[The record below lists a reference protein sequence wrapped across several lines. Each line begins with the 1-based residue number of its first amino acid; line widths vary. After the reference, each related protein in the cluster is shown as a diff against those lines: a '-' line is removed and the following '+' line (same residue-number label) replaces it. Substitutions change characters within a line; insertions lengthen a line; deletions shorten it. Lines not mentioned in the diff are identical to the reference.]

1 MSSSRVDTAQVRR
14 YLGGGVL
21 NTVVGFATILG
32 LTAMG
37 VSPLLANS
45 GGYAVGLL
53 FGFAINRHY
62 VFGPSPSYSP
72 ARDLRRY
79 AIAFGAC
86 FLGNLGVLKLALAA
100 GLTPFPAQLLAAAS
114 YTVAM
119 YVACRVFVFR

>member
-1 MSSSRVDTAQVRR
+1 M
-14 YLGGGVL
+14 L
-21 NTVVGFATILG
+21 NTAVGFATILG

-37 VSPLLANS
+37 VSPLLANT

-53 FGFAINRHY
+53 FGFAVNRHY
-62 VFGPSPSYSP
+62 VFGPSHSP

-79 AIAFGAC
+79 ASAFGAC
-86 FLGNLGVLKLALAA
+86 FFGNLGVLKLSLAA
-100 GLTPFPAQLLAAAS
+100 GLTPIPAQFLAAAS